1 MTTRSNRRSPWTR
14 PRDKGIAVTIV
25 LAVAAAGLLVWA
37 TSNRA
42 ATHST
47 TAAAPE
53 HPLDPPAKMP
63 ATVSEL
69 WRAASAATPVP
80 VASGV
85 TVVTGDGS
93 AVVGH
98 DALTGKQRWAYQR
111 DLPLCTLG
119 VGVSDAVAV
128 YATEGATGAGCSE
141 VTKLDFDTGD
151 RTGQRNG
158 DAQIGTRLLDDGEH
172 VLATGETLINVWS
185 RDLIRTME
193 YGDVPAPVEPNRQ
206 PRSGCRYGSV
216 TISDG
221 KVGVIERCPGDEGA
235 RLTVFDTTHTVDGET
250 RSDQPKVRFSEVLP
264 DEDARVIAI
273 AGQPDDAAEESEAA
287 DEDKEAEDSFLIA
300 VAFEDP
306 QRLVIYDQK
315 GKRRAQYALELPEGE
330 LSGDPEEQVVPVS
343 RTENGIYWFTGSAT
357 IALDA
362 VDLTPRWTLRSTSG
376 PTAQFAGQTLQPV
389 RGGLAVIDE
398 ESGEVRRTVT
408 VDRDDYRGPVTL
420 GSVGPVLLE
429 QRGKMLVALR

>member
-1 MTTRSNRRSPWTR
+1 MTARSNRRSPWTR
-14 PRDKGIAVTIV
+14 PRDKGIAVTIM
-25 LAVAAAGLLVWA
+25 LAVVAAGLLVWA
-37 TSNRA
+37 TSDGA

-53 HPLDPPAKMP
+53 HPLDPPAEMP

-69 WRAASAATPVP
+69 WRASSAATPVP
-80 VASGV
+80 VAAGA
-85 TVVTGDGS
+85 TVVTGDGG

-128 YATEGATGAGCSE
+128 YQTEGAVGAGCSE
-141 VTKLDFDTGD
+141 VTKLDIDTGN
-151 RTGQRNG
+151 RTAQRNG
-158 DAQIGTRLLDDGEH
+158 DAQPGTRLLDDGEH
-172 VLATGETLINVWS
+172 VVATGETLINVWS

-193 YGDVPAPVEPNRQ
+193 YGAVPAPVEPNRQ
-206 PRSGCRYGSV
+206 PRSGCRYGSI
-216 TISDG
+216 TIADG
-221 KVGVIERCPGDEGA
+221 KIGVIERCPADEGA
-235 RLTVFDTTHTVDGET
+235 RLTVFEATHTVDGET

-264 DEDARVIAI
+264 GEDARVIAV
-273 AGQPDDAAEESEAA
+273 AGQPDDAEETED
-287 DEDKEAEDSFLIA
+287 DEDKEAEDRFLIA

-315 GKRRAQYALELPEGE
+315 GKRRAQYALDLPEGE

-343 RTENGIYWFTGSAT
+343 RSENNIYWFTGSAT

-362 VDLTPRWTLRSTSG
+362 ADLTPRWTLRSTSG
-376 PTAQFAGQTLQPV
+376 PTAQFAGETLQPV

-398 ESGEVRRTVT
+398 ETGEVRRTVT

-429 QRGKMLVALR
+429 QRGKTLVALR